1 MTKSRIKTA
10 LLFLLRGFFLG
21 YSFNGI
27 ILDGGALYWF
37 IFVAWTL
44 ISLYGIG
51 NIIEEDL

>member
-10 LLFLLRGFFLG
+10 LLFLLRGSFLG

-27 ILDGGALYWF
+27 IIDGGALYWF
-37 IFVAWTL
+37 IFVAWIL